1 MGEEGLWATCEVPG
15 ASAAS
20 TVWGRVLG
28 GCVMYRVSTHG
39 HSVPT
44 DAGLMLRVEGL
55 FFERPNA
62 SSELL
67 FFFFTQLMP
76 LFILPF
82 PFQKRIEV
90 VQIECHMI

>member
-1 MGEEGLWATCEVPG
+1 MGEEGPWATCEVPG
-15 ASAAS
+15 ASAAR

-28 GCVMYRVSTHG
+28 GRAMYRVSTHG

-62 SSELL
+62 SSEL
-67 FFFFTQLMP
+67 FFSQLMQ

-90 VQIECHMI
+90 VQIEHHMI